1 VALQA
6 TARLLREHQRG
17 ADLAVRLGG
26 EEFAMLL
33 PETDLEGAATLAE
46 RLRAACDALRLEVP
60 GGALTGMQVT
70 MSIGAT
76 GCGAEDRSMDDVL
89 RRADAALYRAK
100 HGGRNRVELA

>member
-1 VALQA
+1 
-6 TARLLREHQRG
+6 
-17 ADLAVRLGG
+17 
-26 EEFAMLL
+26 
-33 PETDLEGAATLAE
+33 
-46 RLRAACDALRLEVP
+46 
-60 GGALTGMQVT
+60 MQVT